1 VQERV
6 LVGENPRR
14 AVRRD
19 ALKPDLSTKQIRPLR
34 AFARAADARLS
45 IRFCAPLMRRK
56 SGASR
61 GAVRH
66 GCREM
71 RDIARVGSRS
81 ADSSASTSR
90 DRLRAPISGTMY
102 LPCAATH
109 AIAAYAGVACIAIA
123 DARSRS
129 IQVAAEVLPL
139 KPCTEITVIVSRK
152 EGLRCPPKRPARARH
167 KP

>member
-1 VQERV
+1 M
-6 LVGENPRR
+6 
-14 AVRRD
+14 RRD

-45 IRFCAPLMRRK
+45 IRFCAPLMHRK
-56 SGASR
+56 SVASR

-71 RDIARVGSRS
+71 RDIARVSSRS
-81 ADSSASTSR
+81 ANLSASTSR
-90 DRLRAPISGTMY
+90 DRLRAPIGGTMY

-129 IQVAAEVLPL
+129 ARFRL
-139 KPCTEITVIVSRK
+139 
-152 EGLRCPPKRPARARH
+152 LRRFSP
-167 KP
+167 